1 MASIHF
7 TITAE
12 DKNLQK
18 VLRDIEK
25 GVSNTSEAVKESG
38 DGIDDMISKMTK
50 GAAALG
56 LAFSGQQ
63 LVSNIAKVRGEF
75 QQLEVAFNTM
85 LGSQEKSTELMAQL
99 TQTAAITPFGL
110 QDVAGGAKQLL
121 AYGVAAEDVND
132 TLIRL
137 GDIAAGLSIPLGD
150 LVYLYG
156 TTMTQGRMFTQ
167 DLRQFQGRGIPL
179 ADELAK
185 QFGVTK
191 DKVGELVTAGKVGF
205 EEMNQAIISLTS
217 EGGKFGGLMEA
228 QSKTI
233 VGQISNLEDAID
245 NMFNKIGKSQE
256 GIINT
261 SLSVASSLVAN
272 YEKIGRVL
280 EPLVVTYGAYRTA
293 LMLAAAAEKV
303 KAMSLVSVTNAERLH
318 YAWLVL
324 SKKAQDALNLS
335 MLKNPYALVGAA
347 IVAMGYGVYKFITRA
362 SEAEKETERLNEQ
375 LAEIN
380 KNYED
385 NKAKVDELVDSLGN
399 LDVSE
404 GQRIRNFQELK
415 QKYPG
420 ILEDINTENE
430 FLKNKKELLE
440 KINAEQLKGKQ
451 NETRNLLADTQ
462 RELESQEL
470 LKSRGQKY
478 ASQGFFV
485 PIDDRINALTEKVNN
500 LKAELSEP
508 VVISYLDNIS
518 ELSDVQI
525 TSMIGRITTAL
536 KSLDGAGDSAIKYI
550 TELGGEFSKGQLKTI
565 LSALE
570 GESESRG
577 KSDKK
582 IGSDW
587 VAKYKKDYEDAE
599 KAIKDFL
606 AKRDELTEAEFEKQ
620 LKELTDRRDEAKKK
634 YESTDNSVKEDEK
647 GKETATKAERALL
660 EQKRQNAQDE
670 INLLKDS
677 AHRKRMQIRL
687 DYRNELDDIQ
697 RQKEDWIKEYGALSE
712 EQEKALNKRVEIS
725 VKKRDKSLAA
735 IDKEENENAVK
746 AMNDYLK
753 EYGNYEQKRQAIIDS
768 YAAKEEEALY
778 AGEVNM
784 LREQMKRELAA
795 LDDEI
800 QGKTSVVAK
809 LFGDMRD
816 KSVEYIRSIISE
828 AENMLKYVESGS
840 FTEVGSTGKDS
851 FGFTKEQF
859 EVLKASPEKLA
870 AIREEIEKLRKEA
883 DELEPPLKRIKEGF
897 EDLFNA
903 DGDTE
908 AFGEALANIISGVN
922 DVVNALDFLG
932 DSLGKI
938 SEAFGGNFLGGV
950 SEGIGIATEAV
961 NSAMQGAQAGAAF
974 GPWGAAAGAAIGL
987 IGSLSSSLSKLHDK
1001 KHERT
1006 IQKIQEQIEGL
1017 EKDYEKLGDAIEK
1030 AYSKDA
1036 SRLIEQ
1042 QNTLLKQQKA
1052 LIQQQIKEEEEKKKT
1067 DKDRIE
1073 DWKQQIEDINKT
1085 LEENKQKAIDAIF
1098 GEDLQSAIESF
1109 ADAYAEAVSSGE
1121 DKWTSVK
1128 DTVKDMMRQ
1137 MVMESIKS
1145 ALQSSKA
1152 IENIRKKLQEFYTD
1166 GVLSATEQDYIYKM
1180 AENVQRELDRQFG
1193 WANNLLGESSA
1204 TGEQKATSG
1213 GFETMSEDTGNE
1225 LNGRFTALQMAGEEI
1240 RVQMISAVNALYS
1253 LVTGSSEGNSLLA
1266 DILTQHAITNAYLE
1280 DIVKYSKIMSGYGAK
1295 LDKIVEQTKNL

>member
-25 GVSNTSEAVKESG
+25 GVSNTSKAVKESG
-38 DGIDDMISKMTK
+38 DDMDKIISKITK

-85 LGSQEKSTELMAQL
+85 LGSQEKSTALMSQL
-99 TQTAAITPFGL
+99 TKTAAITPFGL

-121 AYGVAAEDVND
+121 AYGVAAEDVNE

-233 VGQISNLEDAID
+233 VGQISNLEDAVD
-245 NMFNKIGKSQE
+245 VMFNEIGKSQE

-261 SLSVASSLVAN
+261 SLSVASKLVENYEAVGNILISLVA
-272 YEKIGRVL
+272 
-280 EPLVVTYGAYRTA
+280 TYGAYKAA
-293 LMLAAAAEKV
+293 LMLTVAAEKV
-303 KAMSLVSVTNAERLH
+303 AIAQRLASIKGLNILQATYALLTKKVAAFNAVSMANPFVLAATAVAALVSGAVLLGKAMDKNGDAQNRLNKAMED
-318 YAWLVL
+318 YNNLLNKTEASAKSAISAITDESSTQSDKVKAYNELKRIIPEITSQYKLEELAVL
-324 SKKAQDALNLS
+324 DIVEANKLLAQWRETADKKARQQQITE
-335 MLKNPYALVGAA
+335 LKA
-347 IVAMGYGVYKFITRA
+347 IA
-362 SEAEKETERLNEQ
+362 SQKYESIRSRQ
-375 LAEIN
+375 LLGR
-380 KNYED
+380 
-385 NKAKVDELVDSLGN
+385 KVDENEIKAYRELRKEIESL
-399 LDVSE
+399 
-404 GQRIRNFQELK
+404 
-415 QKYPG
+415 
-420 ILEDINTENE
+420 
-430 FLKNKKELLE
+430 
-440 KINAEQLKGKQ
+440 EQLDKDI
-451 NETRNLLADTQ
+451 DTANQ
-462 RELESQEL
+462 
-470 LKSRGQKY
+470 
-478 ASQGFFV
+478 A
-485 PIDDRINALTEKVNN
+485 A
-500 LKAELSEP
+500 A
-508 VVISYLDNIS
+508 
-518 ELSDVQI
+518 
-525 TSMIGRITTAL
+525 
-536 KSLDGAGDSAIKYI
+536 
-550 TELGGEFSKGQLKTI
+550 
-565 LSALE
+565 
-570 GESESRG
+570 
-577 KSDKK
+577 
-582 IGSDW
+582 
-587 VAKYKKDYEDAE
+587 
-599 KAIKDFL
+599 
-606 AKRDELTEAEFEKQ
+606 
-620 LKELTDRRDEAKKK
+620 
-634 YESTDNSVKEDEK
+634 
-647 GKETATKAERALL
+647 TATKT
-660 EQKRQNAQDE
+660 
-670 INLLKDS
+670 
-677 AHRKRMQIRL
+677 
-687 DYRNELDDIQ
+687 
-697 RQKEDWIKEYGALSE
+697 KE
-712 EQEKALNKRVEIS
+712 
-725 VKKRDKSLAA
+725 
-735 IDKEENENAVK
+735 
-746 AMNDYLK
+746 
-753 EYGNYEQKRQAIIDS
+753 
-768 YAAKEEEALY
+768 EEEALKRLLKEREKLVKEAQKSFEELIRQNEDREIELME
-778 AGEVNM
+778 AGYE
-784 LREQMKRELAA
+784 KELAVVRLAYQRRKAEIDNLEKQFRDSNGGTLTGDQAYEIGVAREINEKERVKGETQA
-795 LDDEI
+795 LKNKNKEI
-800 QGKTSVVAK
+800 ENLLK
-809 LFGDMRD
+809 
-816 KSVEYIRSIISE
+816 EYQS
-828 AENMLKYVESGS
+828 LTDKYVETSRKFEEDRLKLESAGASQNTLDELDYKENETLNAISLEMIQREATFKSWMDSVSAMSLDQLRKTLVFAKQELQLLESQNPNSEKTIQARGKVSALEDQLKS
-840 FTEVGSTGKDS
+840 FDKNSDKVEKSDDDWKELYETLNDVAGQFDEIGELVGGTAGEIMSLAGNVATGVISMIDGVKAVGKTGAEALSTV
-851 FGFTKEQF
+851 E
-859 EVLKASPEKLA
+859 KASVILAIIGTAIKLVTK
-870 AIREEIEKLRKEA
+870 IV
-883 DELEPPLKRIKEGF
+883 
-897 EDLFNA
+897 N
-903 DGDTE
+903 
-908 AFGEALANIISGVN
+908 LA
-922 DVVNALDFLG
+922 
-932 DSLGKI
+932 
-938 SEAFGGNFLGGV
+938 SE
-950 SEGIGIATEAV
+950 
-961 NSAMQGAQAGAAF
+961 
-974 GPWGAAAGAAIGL
+974 
-987 IGSLSSSLSKLHDK
+987 LHDK
-1001 KHERT
+1001 KHENR
-1006 IQKIQEQIEGL
+1006 IKKLQEQVDIL
-1017 EKDYEKLGDAIEK
+1017 EKGYDKLGEAVEN
-1030 AYSKDA
+1030 AFSKDA

-1052 LIQQQIKEEEEKKKT
+1052 LIQQQIKEEEDKKKT

-1137 MVMESIKS
+1137 MVVESIKS

-1213 GFETMSEDTGNE
+1213 GFETMSEATGSE